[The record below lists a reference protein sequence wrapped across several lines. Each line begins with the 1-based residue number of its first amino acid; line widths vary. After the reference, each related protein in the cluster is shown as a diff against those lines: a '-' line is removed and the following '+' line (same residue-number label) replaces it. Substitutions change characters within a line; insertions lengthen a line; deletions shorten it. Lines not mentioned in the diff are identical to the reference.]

1 MDSAARSQLNSIV
14 SELYQI
20 ARDLEKQANDL
31 SSIQG
36 VVAELCRLRLEA
48 TARKYRAAGNT
59 LSWLD

>member
-20 ARDLEKQANDL
+20 ARELEKQANDL

-36 VVAELCRLRLEA
+36 VGADLRRLRLEA
-48 TARKYRAAGNT
+48 TARTYPAARNT

>member
-31 SSIQG
+31 RDRKS
-36 VVAELCRLRLEA
+36 VV
-48 TARKYRAAGNT
+48 
-59 LSWLD
+59 